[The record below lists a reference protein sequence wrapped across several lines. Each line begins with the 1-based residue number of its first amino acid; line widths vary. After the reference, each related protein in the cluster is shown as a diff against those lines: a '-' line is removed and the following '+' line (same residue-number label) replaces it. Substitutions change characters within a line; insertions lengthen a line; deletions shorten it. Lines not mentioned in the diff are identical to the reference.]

1 LTVACGGARHGVAP
15 VAEEVDVRL
24 GYALLFC
31 SLEERVEV
39 SVPAVGDLGEKVSG
53 KKDRRTGVT
62 HETHEMQ
69 TPVAVF
75 RLFEAGEDGLVLV
88 WRT

>member
-1 LTVACGGARHGVAP
+1 V
-15 VAEEVDVRL
+15 
-24 GYALLFC
+24 YA
-31 SLEERVEV
+31 
-39 SVPAVGDLGEKVSG
+39 AVGDLGEKVSG
-53 KKDRRTGVT
+53 KKDRRTGVTVT